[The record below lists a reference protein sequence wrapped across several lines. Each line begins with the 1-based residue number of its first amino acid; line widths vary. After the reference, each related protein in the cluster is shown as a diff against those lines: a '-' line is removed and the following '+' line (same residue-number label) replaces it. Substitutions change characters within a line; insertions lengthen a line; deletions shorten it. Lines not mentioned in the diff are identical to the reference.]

1 MITVKVTYTVKDTF
15 VEKNKENINT
25 FIKDFKTLGDDFRYT
40 VLIQKDGKTFVHLSQ
55 YKNEAIQKQLLEV
68 PSFKTFQ
75 QHRDE
80 SGLESE
86 PQIEILSFVAS
97 AHDVF

>member
-1 MITVKVTYTVKDTF
+1 MITVKVTYTVKDAF
-15 VEKNKENINT
+15 AQQNKENINT
-25 FIKDFKTLGDDFRYT
+25 FMKDFKTLGDDFRYT

-68 PSFKTFQ
+68 PFFKSFQ
-75 QHRDE
+75 QQRDE

-86 PQIEILSFVAS
+86 PRIEVLSSVAS
-97 AHDVF
+97 SHDVF